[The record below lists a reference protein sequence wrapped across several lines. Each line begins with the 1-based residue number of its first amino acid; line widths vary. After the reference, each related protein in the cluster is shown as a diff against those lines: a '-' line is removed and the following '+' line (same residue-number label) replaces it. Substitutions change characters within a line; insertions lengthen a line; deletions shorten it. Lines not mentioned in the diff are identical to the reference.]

1 MSGIPSLTLLSEEQ
15 KFNGNNLLQWNTN
28 ITQLLGSKGLSG
40 YIDRK
45 IPKPGPAS
53 VPLPSET
60 ILQPI
65 NTPIYSTAPTLD
77 EWIFHDQ
84 LTRGHIMLNCTDVA
98 SLGVTTTGTAK
109 DAWDSIQT
117 EWGKSTNIR
126 RSHAQ
131 EALNKTTYNEGTDI
145 QEHIK
150 LL

>member
-1 MSGIPSLTLLSEEQ
+1 MEIIYFSGIPISHNYLDQKDCQDISTGKYQSLAQRQSH
-15 KFNGNNLLQWNTN
+15 F
-28 ITQLLGSKGLSG
+28 
-40 YIDRK
+40 
-45 IPKPGPAS
+45 
-53 VPLPSET
+53 PSET
-60 ILQPI
+60 ILQLI

-77 EWIFHDQ
+77 EWIFCDQ

-117 EWGKSTNIR
+117 EWGKSTDMR
-126 RSHAQ
+126 CSHAQ
-131 EALNKTTYNEGTDI
+131 EALNKTTYNERTDI